1 MRLRRF
7 MDAYRKG
14 LDGKQAAWT
23 AKRCHSHRM
32 VSESIL
38 TEYDKAHPTPTPLK

>member
-1 MRLRRF
+1 

-14 LDGKQAAWT
+14 LDGKQAAWA
-23 AKRCHSHRM
+23 AKRYHGHRT

-38 TEYDKAHPTPTPLK
+38 AEYDEAHPTPTPLK